1 MYDIIARCHR
11 RSPGTR
17 AKSLGLLE
25 FRIHHLAKISGN
37 PNWNL
42 MEQMQPKSMHW
53 LNHIKFSKELFALGL
68 ALGLFPLNLGKHHI

>member
-25 FRIHHLAKISGN
+25 FRIQISKNFRGLKLEPHGANATQKHALVKSHKI
-37 PNWNL
+37 
-42 MEQMQPKSMHW
+42 
-53 LNHIKFSKELFALGL
+53 FRRVFALGL